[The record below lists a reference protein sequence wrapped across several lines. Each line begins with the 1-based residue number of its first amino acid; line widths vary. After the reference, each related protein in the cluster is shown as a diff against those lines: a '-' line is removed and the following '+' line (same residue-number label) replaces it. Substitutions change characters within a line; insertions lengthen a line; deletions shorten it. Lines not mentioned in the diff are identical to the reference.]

1 MLRSISDIRVPIKIK
16 ISKMQLLQKDLTNK
30 IIEAYYDVYNILGF
44 GFLEKVYQNAMF
56 LELRER
62 GFYVEAQKQI
72 KVNFKSVF
80 VGEYY
85 ADFFINEKVIVELKA
100 AECLVKE
107 NEAQLI
113 NYLRGTDIEVGI
125 LFNFGKKPEFIR
137 KIFTNDLKPNLKI
150 EHE

>member
-1 MLRSISDIRVPIKIK
+1 
-16 ISKMQLLQKDLTNK
+16 MQLLQKDITNK

-85 ADFFINEKVIVELKA
+85 ADFFINEKIIVELKA

-150 EHE
+150 EYE

>member
-1 MLRSISDIRVPIKIK
+1 MRSINEIRVPIKIK

-150 EHE
+150 ECE

>member
-1 MLRSISDIRVPIKIK
+1 
-16 ISKMQLLQKDLTNK
+16 MQLLQKDLTNK

-85 ADFFINEKVIVELKA
+85 ADFFINEKIIVELKA

-150 EHE
+150 EYE

>member
-1 MLRSISDIRVPIKIK
+1 ME
-16 ISKMQLLQKDLTNK
+16 LLQKELTDQ
-30 IIEAYYDVYNILGF
+30 IIRTYFNVYKILGF

-56 LELRER
+56 LELRDK
-62 GFYVEAQKQI
+62 GFYVEVQKQI
-72 KVNFKSVF
+72 KVQFKGVF

-85 ADFFINEKVIVELKA
+85 ADFVINEKVIIELKA

-113 NYLRGTDIEVGI
+113 NYLKATDIEVGL

-137 KIFTNDLKPNLKI
+137 KIFTNDVKPDLRIAHRLNGCKQ
-150 EHE
+150 H

>member
-1 MLRSISDIRVPIKIK
+1 M
-16 ISKMQLLQKDLTNK
+16 
-30 IIEAYYDVYNILGF
+30 
-44 GFLEKVYQNAMF
+44 
-56 LELRER
+56 
-62 GFYVEAQKQI
+62 
-72 KVNFKSVF
+72 
-80 VGEYY
+80 GEYY

-113 NYLRGTDIEVGI
+113 NYLRGTDVEVGI

-150 EHE
+150 ECE

>member
-16 ISKMQLLQKDLTNK
+16 ISKIQLLQKDLTNK

-72 KVNFKSVF
+72 KVNF
-80 VGEYY
+80 
-85 ADFFINEKVIVELKA
+85 N
-100 AECLVKE
+100 
-107 NEAQLI
+107 
-113 NYLRGTDIEVGI
+113 
-125 LFNFGKKPEFIR
+125 LFLWASIMLTFSSTKK
-137 KIFTNDLKPNLKI
+137 
-150 EHE
+150 